1 MCMTARE
8 TSCFRKF
15 SRQLDV
21 QEISLTS
28 KALLPVFLVRE
39 RVLFKKLK
47 TDVFGKVGVGE
58 KKEIDYCFH
67 YWKQVT
73 ILQTALVHELH
84 GIGMLSLSS
93 FNLQMFWGD
102 ARQPCFTL
110 QKTFVEFRC
119 VCCFDCICSW
129 LRGRCLNRRRRM
141 EWEASFP
148 GILFL
153 MLLLSMQKEVSV
165 SAVFPVAFYLTRKQ
179 HWVWFLY
186 FTDFSTHI
194 T

>member
-84 GIGMLSLSS
+84 GIGMLSLLS

-129 LRGRCLNRRRRM
+129 LRGRCLNRRGG
-141 EWEASFP
+141 EWSEKP
-148 GILFL
+148 LFL
-153 MLLLSMQKEVSV
+153 VSYSLCYSSQCRKKSLSLLFFQLPFIWLENNTEFGSYISLT
-165 SAVFPVAFYLTRKQ
+165 FPR
-179 HWVWFLY
+179 
-186 FTDFSTHI
+186 I
-194 T
+194 